1 MSVTFVYKI
10 GEISKKITLP
20 MEKTILDLKKH
31 IVNEIKQDVNEIKQ
45 DVNEIKQ
52 DVSEI
57 KQDIYVDLN
66 LILSKTIRSFG
77 KMTLESGLFPRSM
90 DTLQLNNY
98 NIESKEINCEY
109 IVVDNYFPPIIEE
122 KSNNN
127 PSSSIYRPRMK
138 NESDEDKTFNINSE
152 VEFPSL

>member
-1 MSVTFVYKI
+1 MSVTFVYKN
-10 GEISKKITLP
+10 GEIKKKITLT

-31 IVNEIKQDVNEIKQ
+31 IVNEIKQ

-138 NESDEDKTFNINSE
+138 NESNEDKTFNINSE